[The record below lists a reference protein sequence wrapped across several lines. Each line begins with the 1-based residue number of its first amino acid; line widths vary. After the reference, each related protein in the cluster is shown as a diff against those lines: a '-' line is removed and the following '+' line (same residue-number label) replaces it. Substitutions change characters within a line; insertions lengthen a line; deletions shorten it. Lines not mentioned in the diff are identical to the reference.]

1 MIYINGFSRT
11 LRRANN
17 FCTAAKFLSQ
27 NLLTVKN
34 TNCFNVVLLVF
45 ITMALYRALARN
57 EGGVAALSSSSA
69 CYTEQEDNSR
79 LEEASNL
86 WAQDLWTL
94 YVIENPL
101 PLLRA
106 PQHSTMKQTMKP
118 LWVIKLHINTALQLI

>member
-17 FCTAAKFLSQ
+17 FCTAAIFLSQ

-34 TNCFNVVLLVF
+34 TNCFNVVVLVF